1 MKMDDTIFL
10 FLCTLLVWLMTP
22 GLSLFYGGLVQSKNV
37 LNTVMQSMAAMIIVT
52 FTWITFG
59 FTLSFG
65 TGNDLIGNFDF
76 MGLQHVGFAINQ
88 DLSPHVP
95 FALFMLYQMM
105 FCTIAVSI
113 LSGSI
118 AERMRF
124 IPFTIFII
132 IWVIVIY
139 SPVAHWVWGGGW
151 IGKLGAL
158 DYAGGTVVHI
168 TSGVSGLILAIM
180 IGNGKKIEKIQ
191 PHNLLITLIGGILV
205 WMGWYGFNTGSA
217 YSLNDVALASFVNTV
232 IAASGGAFSW
242 LVLEYIVTKK
252 LSLLGLLSGVL
263 AGLVAITPAA
273 GYVSYLNAYIISIC
287 GGIACYFVINIIKEK
302 FKYNDTLDAFGIHG
316 VGGVVGAVLTGVF
329 QSHAVNGDI
338 DNGLVYTG
346 NIHAVLV
353 QLIAVVVVVIY
364 TILLTWV
371 IGKVLQKLM
380 PLATT
385 EEEDKTGLDE
395 IVHGEKAYFYGELN
409 KLNKRY

>member
-65 TGNDLIGNFDF
+65 TGNDLIGNLDF
-76 MGLQHVGFAINQ
+76 LGLQHVGFAINQ

-95 FALFMLYQMM
+95 FALFMLFQMM

-232 IAASGGAFSW
+232 IAARGGAFSW

>member
-65 TGNDLIGNFDF
+65 TGNDLIGNLDF
-76 MGLQHVGFAINQ
+76 LGLQHVGFAINQ

-95 FALFMLYQMM
+95 FALFMLFQMM

-338 DNGLVYTG
+338 DNGLVYAG

-385 EEEDKTGLDE
+385 EEEDETGLDE